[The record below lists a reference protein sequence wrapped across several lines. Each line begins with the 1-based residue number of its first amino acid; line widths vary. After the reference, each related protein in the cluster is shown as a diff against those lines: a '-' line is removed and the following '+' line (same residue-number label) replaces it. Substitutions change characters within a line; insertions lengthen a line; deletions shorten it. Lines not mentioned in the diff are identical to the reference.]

1 MKIFNFILAT
11 LITTTFVNAQKNLD
25 EKELYNRYPS
35 DKIKQIEYKLGKREQ
50 LIAGPYVNEKGE
62 SVMITLSKGK
72 MGALQQLKVIIFNE
86 NFTASTEKFIDIPQ
100 LKNEKPA
107 MYDHFLKDNTLFL
120 LLNVDIKSK
129 TGSSRT
135 IYAYKLDIN
144 TKKTIGSPKKIKE
157 LAYDKK
163 GADTS
168 SKLLFSNHKDF
179 MAFAE
184 ANLNEENRTTTVTYE
199 VFAIE
204 NGEFVKQYEQKDVE
218 KHDEETKISRIRA
231 FQALT
236 NTMILDNGAIIKRF
250 NKYEKLKKEEKDNYL
265 FTLSV
270 IDENGKE
277 DVDVNIDSYN
287 MKDNQ
292 DFSFINYEIKSDED
306 LLYIGG
312 TIEETSGFTKTDVVN
327 KVFFLKYNLET
338 LEKNIDKVY
347 TIDDEFIKEGMSE
360 KAVEKLEKKRKKKES
375 KGKDTDI
382 GFKDL
387 KTIDF
392 VLNPEDGHLNIIC
405 EINYTYVTTNTYT
418 DANGVSHTTTTIHY
432 KNFDI
437 IVFNINSETGEM
449 EWKRKI
455 LKTQS
460 FTNTNIY
467 NGFIYRINKEGEL
480 IFIYNDIA
488 HTYTKGYNI
497 NMTILSPD
505 GFTTHYSLIRP
516 EGKRSRV
523 MNVGLSKII
532 NDKIAQ
538 IYTVEKRDVEIFKVE
553 LP

>member
-204 NGEFVKQYEQKDVE
+204 RIKPLVVKSRENLRELKIRNVLVKHADGFDGWEEDNKFDGIICDNTGQFNLHEVDGNGNLKRLSDRVLLCFAM
-218 KHDEETKISRIRA
+218 RA
-231 FQALT
+231 RSSPW
-236 NTMILDNGAIIKRF
+236 DNFFDDGAPAHVPGT
-250 NKYEKLKKEEKDNYL
+250 DN
-265 FTLSV
+265 
-270 IDENGKE
+270 D
-277 DVDVNIDSYN
+277 YN
-287 MKDNQ
+287 Q
-292 DFSFINYEIKSDED
+292 G
-306 LLYIGG
+306 LGTRGLYI
-312 TIEETSGFTKTDVVN
+312 IILNEDKTKVAFDSN
-327 KVFFLKYNLET
+327 NAIWDYRAIYFYP
-338 LEKNIDKVY
+338 
-347 TIDDEFIKEGMSE
+347 
-360 KAVEKLEKKRKKKES
+360 AVEA
-375 KGKDTDI
+375 I
-382 GFKDL
+382 G
-387 KTIDF
+387 T
-392 VLNPEDGHLNIIC
+392 
-405 EINYTYVTTNTYT
+405 
-418 DANGVSHTTTTIHY
+418 VS
-432 KNFDI
+432 DPR
-437 IVFNINSETGEM
+437 IVFPFATTQDGIFNSNSTG
-449 EWKRKI
+449 
-455 LKTQS
+455 
-460 FTNTNIY
+460 
-467 NGFIYRINKEGEL
+467 RIDTGSVTL
-480 IFIYNDIA
+480 
-488 HTYTKGYNI
+488 
-497 NMTILSPD
+497 
-505 GFTTHYSLIRP
+505 RP
-516 EGKRSRV
+516 NFPEH
-523 MNVGLSKII
+523 
-532 NDKIAQ
+532 
-538 IYTVEKRDVEIFKVE
+538 
-553 LP
+553 